1 MQVNLSLRMKETF
14 YLNCKHNPIYRIARV
29 RLGPKSQDSG
39 YQCHFGCGL
48 SKKGPKNNITSV
60 SKKLGQSA
68 IVYYYCALSQ
78 FF

>member
-1 MQVNLSLRMKETF
+1 MKETF

-48 SKKGPKNNITSV
+48 SKMVGSKKQGFGPKIDILKENFSI
-60 SKKLGQSA
+60 L
-68 IVYYYCALSQ
+68 
-78 FF
+78 